1 LAWEE
6 QPVLQA
12 SRQAV
17 EVEVLEQQPL
27 VLPGAWKALAAP
39 QASPFPA
46 VFQFA
51 RYPFGLLPLLVS
63 EGSTQ
68 RRGFNH
74 IVSISVNAHSVE
86 H

>member
-1 LAWEE
+1 LAWKE
-6 QPVLQA
+6 QQVLQA
-12 SRQAV
+12 SRRAV
-17 EVEVLEQQPL
+17 EVEVLEQLSLMLTEAPQ
-27 VLPGAWKALAAP
+27 ALAAP
-39 QASPFPA
+39 QASPVPA